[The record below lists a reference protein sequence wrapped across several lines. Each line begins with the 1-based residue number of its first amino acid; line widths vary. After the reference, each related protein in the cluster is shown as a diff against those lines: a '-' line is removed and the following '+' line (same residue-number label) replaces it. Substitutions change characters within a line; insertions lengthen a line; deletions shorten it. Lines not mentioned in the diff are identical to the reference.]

1 MKRIGTRGLTL
12 AGIAVLTAA
21 TVGVAPA
28 ASAQPRAV
36 KAAVTPYSS
45 SSFLTYAT
53 GSEVHVNAV
62 STATTKLLGV
72 EQAFSAVSANTGGLA
87 TAINVTSPR
96 PAPLVQPAEHSA
108 GANAYA
114 RGSGLEVGLG
124 VSTAIANQIQL
135 GIAEAK
141 LSARSGTVVTKTGHP
156 GQPSRPAQTGGRPD
170 GHRGRPPS
178 CRPRA
183 RLENRWPTARV
194 TPPATVLG
202 TTPWCPVGPTVTQ
215 TAQSISRSD
224 LVANADGTF
233 GLQSTVS
240 EIVTPISVNLGSALS
255 IQIAVQGPSINAP
268 ITLTTKSDGEGHNTT
283 TLSNNDTLVSVAWSP
298 LGAATTIGQ
307 PGPQLDPGASGLV
320 VNANTLPVVGALLT
334 GLGVTL
340 NLSVAAPPTAIAGFP
355 TGANAVSAAYNL
367 VSLNVGL
374 GSLQIAGLDVGHME
388 TGVDLASGAIACTI
402 PMAKTANP
410 MTVTAG
416 NPFTWSISIPSSA
429 AAFADSTCDLT
440 NIMAT
445 DKISVNSGSPTFT
458 IGSIS
463 NGGTYNSSTGTVSW
477 TNLPTYVP
485 GTAPIVLTITVNVP
499 SNSASGVLEDTASA
513 SAGLGNCTGGATGV
527 ASLIGPNVGNVSLTG
542 SITLVGPTITG
553 AAGNNLPTTGQGPEL
568 AWVAAGLI
576 AMAEV
581 SRRLLRRARNNA

>member
-1 MKRIGTRGLTL
+1 MKSFGKRGLAL
-12 AGIAVLTAA
+12 AGMAVLTAA
-21 TVGVAPA
+21 TVGVVP
-28 ASAQPRAV
+28 ASAQPRAL
-36 KAAVTPYSS
+36 ASASTPYGS

-53 GSEVHVNAV
+53 GSQVHLNAV

-72 EQAFSAVSANTGGLA
+72 EQAFSAVSANTGGLG
-87 TAINVTSPR
+87 TAINDPQTG
-96 PAPLVQPAEHSA
+96 ALVQPAEP
-108 GANAYA
+108 GANAYG
-114 RGSGLEVGLG
+114 RGSGLEVGAGLTTAQENQLKLG
-124 VSTAIANQIQL
+124 L
-135 GIAEAK
+135 AEA
-141 LSARSGTVVTKTGHP
+141 SSPPIGPVVTKTTIPINIP
-156 GQPSRPAQTGGRPD
+156 GVLTAGVLKGIAGAAFLPS
-170 GHRGRPPS
+170 S
-178 CRPRA
+178 
-183 RLENRWPTARV
+183 
-194 TPPATVLG
+194 
-202 TTPWCPVGPTVTQ
+202 CPVGEPLAYGEGDAAGVGLLGSPPLVSLSGTAASPQ

-240 EIVTPISVNLGSALS
+240 EVIAPIAINLGTGLS
-255 IQIAVQGPSINAP
+255 IQVAVQGAGVNAP
-268 ITLTTKSDGEGHNTT
+268 ITLATKSDGEGHNTT
-283 TLSNNDTLVSVAWSP
+283 ALTNNDTLKVDLVAA
-298 LGAATTIGQ
+298 GVTTNI
-307 PGPQLDPGASGLV
+307 LTVAINSIVGASGLV
-320 VNANTLPVVGALLT
+320 VNANTLPVVGTLLT

-367 VSLNVGL
+367 VALNVGL

-410 MTVTAG
+410 TAVTAG
-416 NPFTWSISIPSSA
+416 STFTWNISIPASA
-429 AAFADSTCDLT
+429 AAMADSTCDLI
-440 NIMAT
+440 NISAS
-445 DKISVNSGSPTFT
+445 DKITVDSGSPTFT
-458 IGSIS
+458 ITSIS
-463 NGGTYNSSTGTVSW
+463 NGGTYNSSTGTVTW
-477 TNLPTYVP
+477 TGLPTYVP
-485 GTAPIVLTITVNVP
+485 GTAPEVLTITVSVP

-542 SITLVGPTITG
+542 SITLVGPTVTG